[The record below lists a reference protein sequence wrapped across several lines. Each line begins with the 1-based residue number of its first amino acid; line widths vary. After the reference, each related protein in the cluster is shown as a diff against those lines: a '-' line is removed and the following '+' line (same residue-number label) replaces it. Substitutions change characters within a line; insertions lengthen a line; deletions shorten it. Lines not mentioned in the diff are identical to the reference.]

1 MKMMTIKN
9 LISPEDQT
17 VTFVELFFDLVF
29 VFSVTQVVGI
39 LHHEVNGTVVV
50 QAVLVFWLI
59 WWAWTQFTWTLNA
72 ADTTH
77 PLIDFGTLLA
87 TAVAFFMA
95 VVVPEAFGHDALWFA
110 ITYIIVRLIGLVLNY
125 LVAST
130 DASQRAAVRTF
141 LLLSC
146 VGFVI
151 ILTGAYLGGQW
162 QMWLW
167 AAAIVFDIVTVLIAG
182 TFEGWNVHPEHFAER
197 HGLFVIIALGESLIV
212 AASSV
217 SGTSLAGSIFVVAL
231 LAVAI
236 TCSLWWT
243 YFPRIMPVLEHSLKN
258 NQGVNRTQIAR
269 DSYSLMHFIMLLGI
283 IGFAFAVEEGLAHS
297 SDPMAIEAR
306 LSLSFA
312 LIAFVGGM
320 ALAIWRAKMGLLLPR
335 IGLIIGTALAVFF
348 VSQVTAGLSLAIAFV
363 GILIIIIVEQ
373 RSLLVP
379 AE

>member
-1 MKMMTIKN
+1 MTIKN

-39 LHHEVNGTVVV
+39 LHHEFNGTAVV
-50 QAVLVFWLI
+50 QAILVFWLI

-87 TAVAFFMA
+87 TAMAFFMA
-95 VVVPEAFGHDALWFA
+95 VAVPEAFGHNALWFA
-110 ITYIIVRLIGLVLNY
+110 TTYIVVRLIGLVLNY
-125 LVAST
+125 LVASA
-130 DASQRAAVRTF
+130 DKSQRAAVRTF

-146 VGFVI
+146 VGFVLI
-151 ILTGAYLGGQW
+151 FAGAYLGGEW

-167 AAAIVFDIVTVLIAG
+167 AVAIVFDIVTVLIAG

-212 AASSV
+212 AASTV
-217 SGTSLAGSIFVVAL
+217 SGTPLAGPNFVVAV
-231 LAVAI
+231 LAVAT
-236 TCSLWWT
+236 TCALWWT
-243 YFPRIMPVLEHSLKN
+243 YFPRTKPVLEHSLES

-269 DSYSLMHFIMLLGI
+269 DSYSLMHFVMLLGI
-283 IGFAFAVEEGLAHS
+283 IGFAFAVEEVLAHPS
-297 SDPMAIEAR
+297 HSMAIEAR
-306 LSLSFA
+306 LSLSFG

-320 ALAIWRAKMGLLLPR
+320 ALAIWRAKMDLLLPR
-335 IGLIIGTALAVFF
+335 LGLIIGTALAIYF

-373 RSLLVP
+373 RTLVLN
-379 AE
+379 EK